1 MQVCFLSLKV
11 VCRKSFPRSEN
22 NHKKDINLLEK
33 KKQVGFFR
41 DKYYKTY
48 PTLHYHIIFY
58 FREVMFIQFWFF
70 FSKMRYIFSTA
81 FSFKLIASNECSYL
95 KFHF

>member
-33 KKQVGFFR
+33 KKPSRFFQSE
-41 DKYYKTY
+41 YYKTY